1 MRTFHEPLQVVLVDI
16 NRAVTAAWQ
25 AAFAD
30 TPEVTIVR
38 GSIVKRD
45 TDAWV
50 TPTNSRGSMDGGVDA
65 VVNRHF
71 GGRIQALVQAEIN
84 RRYGGLMAVGSATCV
99 PTGGLQ
105 PRFLI
110 STPTMVQS
118 SENIR
123 DTLNVALACAAA
135 FQAIHIQNQADPGS
149 IRSVA
154 LPGLGAATGRVP
166 PRACANLM
174 WTAYTLFREY
184 VFKDYDTLRKAVLT
198 QLGGLTDEAAAS
210 ETERPKI
217 VVPTELNVEPYHVV
231 TAKKDW

>member
-1 MRTFHEPLQVVLVDI
+1 MSTAHEPLKVVLVDV

-30 TPEVTIVR
+30 APEVDIVR

-50 TPTNSRGSMDGGVDA
+50 TPTNSRGNMDGGVDA
-65 VVNRHF
+65 VINRHF
-71 GGRIQALVQAEIN
+71 GGRIQELVQAEIG
-84 RRYGGLMAVGSATCV
+84 RRHGGLMPVGSATCV
-99 PTGGLQ
+99 PTGGLR

-110 STPTMVQS
+110 STPTMVTS
-118 SENIR
+118 SEDIS

-184 VFKDYDTLRKAVLT
+184 AFRDYDTLRTAVLT
-198 QLGGLTDEAAAS
+198 ELGGLTDEAAAS
-210 ETERPKI
+210 ETERPRI
-217 VVPTELNVEPYHVV
+217 VVPAELNIEPYIVPV
-231 TAKKDW
+231 KKDW